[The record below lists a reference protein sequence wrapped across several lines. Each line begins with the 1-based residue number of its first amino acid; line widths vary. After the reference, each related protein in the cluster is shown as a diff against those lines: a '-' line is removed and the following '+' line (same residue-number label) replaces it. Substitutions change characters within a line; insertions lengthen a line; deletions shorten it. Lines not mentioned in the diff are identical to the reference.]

1 MMFAHA
7 YCFANVLKTRKLGAR
22 KITMEGLLEQEREL
36 ELQIDTYKAQVSQN
50 SSSSSLDVR
59 ECI

>member
-1 MMFAHA
+1 MFAHA
-7 YCFANVLKTRKLGAR
+7 YCFANVLKTRKSGAR